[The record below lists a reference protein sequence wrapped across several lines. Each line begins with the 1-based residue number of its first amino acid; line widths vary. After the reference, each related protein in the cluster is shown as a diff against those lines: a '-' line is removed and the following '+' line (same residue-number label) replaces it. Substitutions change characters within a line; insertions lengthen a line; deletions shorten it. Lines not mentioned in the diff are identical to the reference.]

1 LSEINPP
8 INETNPATPAKIAAG
23 RIDSQVAQATI
34 KPITPEEIKLKFI
47 FFFLLFNKF
56 IAGKVKAIIEKNT
69 KDKIKV
75 PETFRISKSGIKL
88 ILIDSSKNNWE
99 QIIKK
104 PPAIPAQTLLL
115 KSLCHL
121 SSLNFTVFN
130 YHLLDKIFI
139 LFINLFFFE

>member
-1 LSEINPP
+1 MINL
-8 INETNPATPAKIAAG
+8 TRFK
-23 RIDSQVAQATI
+23 
-34 KPITPEEIKLKFI
+34 
-47 FFFLLFNKF
+47 
-56 IAGKVKAIIEKNT
+56 
-69 KDKIKV
+69 
-75 PETFRISKSGIKL
+75 ETFRISKSGIKL